1 MCACMH
7 QYIYVHVCACIF
19 VCMYVCMYIYIY
31 IYICMY
37 VHHTYPVLSLT
48 LLHII
53 KDLVSSSPAASSH
66 FCD

>member
-1 MCACMH
+1 
-7 QYIYVHVCACIF
+7 
-19 VCMYVCMYIYIY
+19 
-31 IYICMY
+31 MY